1 MSEASNEKVMPEATP
16 QVIAGLQKD
25 LQEHKNALNVSNN
38 QVLSHQEV
46 ITALMQE
53 NLNLRTNFKLSQ
65 QYYNDALKGNQTL
78 NAINEDLS
86 KKLDAANKEL
96 EALKQTLASSQCA
109 AEPEFADVA

>member
-1 MSEASNEKVMPEATP
+1 MSEENNEVIVQLQNEIQNLKNNQNIFNH
-16 QVIAGLQKD
+16 QVI
-25 LQEHKNALNVSNN
+25 
-38 QVLSHQEV
+38 SHQEV

-86 KKLDAANKEL
+86 NKLAAANKEL
-96 EALKQTLASSQCA
+96 EALKNQSAPA
-109 AEPEFADVA
+109 